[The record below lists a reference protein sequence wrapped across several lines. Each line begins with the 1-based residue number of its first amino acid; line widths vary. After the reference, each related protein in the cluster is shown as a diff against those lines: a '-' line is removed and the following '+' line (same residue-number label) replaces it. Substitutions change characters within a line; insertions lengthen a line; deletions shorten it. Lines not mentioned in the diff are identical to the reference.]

1 MNVTRVAHTAHTP
14 LAALLTTL
22 LGLLG
27 TLGPSSLCTGCS
39 CGPERVAELTAA
51 QGIVDRD
58 DAADGECCRAT
69 AAAETYTWDEA
80 VRTAP
85 DATASLVLGGTSG
98 VRMQPGTVVRFLRQP
113 SDRAGVEVTSGEVEL
128 DSSGSGLSLVTHAGT
143 VELESGTRI
152 RLRAGPAEHIEVIAG
167 RVQFDDG
174 VSVEAGRAVL
184 VEVGSVILEDE
195 SPDAGPPPE
204 PDAGPP
210 VVETPDAGLDA
221 FADEGEPIDDEGT
234 SGEAP
239 LSPSPARAHFALASG
254 ESATVHDTAP
264 PVAVRIEP
272 PAGCGGLV
280 SVTLSGSGRSTRFE
294 GTGAVLVSVPAGRV
308 RYTVRCATGQPP
320 ESARTGAITVRR
332 DDGSLRLESVPPRN
346 LFDADGRRYDVLYQ
360 NALPIVTFRWAQAGG
375 GPYQVEVV
383 SGGRTRVV
391 PASGSSHVFDSG
403 ALRDGEHRLTF
414 LAGGRRSP
422 TTIVRVRFDNAAPTA
437 HIREPRGAVARGTV
451 HVAGMAIEGATVS
464 VGGTPLALD
473 GDNRFEGDVSAPTDL
488 DAIAIRFAHPRS
500 GVHYYLRH
508 VSP

>member
-1 MNVTRVAHTAHTP
+1 LRLTRVAREAH
-14 LAALLTTL
+14 ASAVALTTAMFVG
-22 LGLLG
+22 LGALA
-27 TLGPSSLCTGCS
+27 SGCS
-39 CGPERVAELTAA
+39 CGPESVAQLTEAR
-51 QGIVDRD
+51 GIVDRD
-58 DAADGECCRAT
+58 DAPAGDTWRTTIVG
-69 AAAETYTWDEA
+69 ETYTWDEA

-98 VRMQPGTVVRFLRQP
+98 VRMQPGTIVRFLRQP
-113 SDRAGVEVTSGEVEL
+113 SDRAGVAVTSGEVEL
-128 DSSGSGLSLVTHAGT
+128 DSSGGGLSLVTHAGT
-143 VELESGTRI
+143 VELEAGTRI
-152 RLRAGPAEHIEVIAG
+152 RLRAGPAEHIEVVAG

-174 VSVEAGRAVL
+174 VAVEAGHAVL
-184 VEVGSVILEDE
+184 VEVGSVILEDQ
-195 SPDAGPPPE
+195 SPDAGAPPE

-210 VVETPDAGLDA
+210 VVEAPDAGVDA
-221 FADEGEPIDDEGT
+221 FVEAAEIVEGDEGSG
-234 SGEAP
+234 GEAP

-254 ESATVHDTAP
+254 ESATVHDAAA
-264 PVAVRIEP
+264 PVAVRLDP

-280 SVTLSGSGRSTRFE
+280 SVTLATSGRGTRFE
-294 GTGAVLVSVPAGRV
+294 GTGAVIVSVPAGRV
-308 RYTVRCATGQPP
+308 RYTVRCATGQVA
-320 ESARTGAITVRR
+320 ERARTGAITVRR

-360 NALPIVTFRWAQAGG
+360 NALPIVTFRWAQAGA

-383 SGGRTRVV
+383 SGGRTRTVA
-391 PASGSSHVFDSG
+391 ASGASHVFDSG
-403 ALRDGEHRLTF
+403 ALRDGEHRLTYI
-414 LAGGRRSP
+414 AGARRSA

-437 HIREPRGAVARGTV
+437 HIREPRGTVARGSV

-473 GDNRFEGDVSAPTDL
+473 GDNRFEGDVAAPADL